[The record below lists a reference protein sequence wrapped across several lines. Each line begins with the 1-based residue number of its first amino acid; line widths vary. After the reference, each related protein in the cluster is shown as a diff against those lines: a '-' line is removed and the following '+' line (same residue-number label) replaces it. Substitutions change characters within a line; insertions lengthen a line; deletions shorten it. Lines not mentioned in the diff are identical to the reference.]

1 MHDFVLSRSPEER
14 VDSRGKHNSKRR
26 RSKLKRKRDRGRS
39 PDKRAGA
46 GRGSRQ
52 KRKLWD
58 SPTSSHNVRPRSI
71 SAVAGHLCVL
81 GTSSR

>member
-14 VDSRGKHNSKRR
+14 VDSRGKHNSKRWR
-26 RSKLKRKRDRGRS
+26 RKLKRDRRRS

-46 GRGSRQ
+46 GRGSRR
-52 KRKLWD
+52 KPKLWD

-71 SAVAGHLCVL
+71 L
-81 GTSSR
+81 